1 MPGRDKIKTSGSD
14 FGQGFSP
21 KKKDYVGLGKPSKKK
36 DYVGLGKPDT
46 KKIKQKDDKSDF
58 SGGNKFT
65 PKVTKSIVS
74 KKTDGNKTKTSSPST
89 FGAAFKAARKKQ
101 GAGGTFTYKGK
112 KYSTNRAD
120 DKKKTKKVVKTPSN
134 VSQGSL
140 TSKKTLS
147 SMKPVSSLKSS
158 RSGVDGPSSSVNK
171 KKAKTGFGSKSM
183 TTKVP
188 KKTRQGITRT
198 PLQAKRKRRSMMGST

>member
-74 KKTDGNKTKTSSPST
+74 KKSNGNKTKTSTNKPRIVSKKEL
-89 FGAAFKAARKKQ
+89 KALMVIKLRLVHHQLLVPHLKQLEKNKERAVLLHIKVKSIVPTEQTTRRKQRRLLKPHQ
-101 GAGGTFTYKGK
+101 M
-112 KYSTNRAD
+112 SV
-120 DKKKTKKVVKTPSN
+120 KVV
-134 VSQGSL
+134 
-140 TSKKTLS
+140 
-147 SMKPVSSLKSS
+147 
-158 RSGVDGPSSSVNK
+158 
-171 KKAKTGFGSKSM
+171 
-183 TTKVP
+183 
-188 KKTRQGITRT
+188 
-198 PLQAKRKRRSMMGST
+198 